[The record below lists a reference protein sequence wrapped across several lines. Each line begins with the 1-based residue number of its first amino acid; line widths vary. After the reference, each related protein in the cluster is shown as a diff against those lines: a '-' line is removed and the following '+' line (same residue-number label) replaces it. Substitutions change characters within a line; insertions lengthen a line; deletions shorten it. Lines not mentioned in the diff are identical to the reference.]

1 MAAPAVQGLDQ
12 IIAELNPAFQQ
23 STDVLAQRKAGIAP
37 KYDAQRSALEGSRVQ
52 GFNTINNQAT
62 NRGLS
67 FSGIPLDEQA
77 NYLSTNYLPGLQAAN
92 ASQNSDEL
100 QLDQALADL
109 NLTKSNQA
117 MQIRQTQQSSL
128 DQYLAQEAQRQFEAQ
143 QNALNR
149 SAQAAASRAAAAP
162 AGPTAQQYLV
172 GAFENGTD
180 DWRKAGYTEK
190 NVLNQYA
197 AAYGKTIQ
205 DAAKEVYSFRK
216 QYYGF

>member
-37 KYDAQRSALEGSRVQ
+37 KYDAQRSGLEAARVQ

-77 NYLSTNYLPGLQAAN
+77 TYLSTQYLPGQQAAN
-92 ASQNSDEL
+92 AAQNSDEL

-149 SAQAAASRAAAAP
+149 SAQAASSRAAET
-162 AGPTAQQYLV
+162 GPTAQQYLI